1 MGGVAPVS
9 LLLILG
15 QASQGRVLRDSE
27 GHSCRREAGRSAG
40 PESGDLS
47 PSLSSDSSLAVSQ
60 TSGKS
65 RAFLSLSFLISTVE

>member
-15 QASQGRVLRDSE
+15 QAFRGRVRRDSE
-27 GHSCRREAGRSAG
+27 GHSCRREAGRSTG
-40 PESGDLS
+40 PDLGDLS
-47 PSLSSDSSLAVSQ
+47 PSLNSDSSLAVSQ

-65 RAFLSLSFLISTVE
+65 IT